1 MAGKGGARPGA
12 GRKPKAQKY
21 ERPINRAEKQ
31 IVDKLPQIVE
41 QQLCLALGGIETV
54 RREYVPAG
62 TVTIGNGDNFCL
74 AFPDV
79 PADELVLIKEI
90 REVSGPDRGAGQYLI
105 NRILGTPTVHV
116 EDNTEQERRTPPDL
130 LAMIE
135 KVYGDANEGGI

>member
-21 ERPINRAEKQ
+21 KGPVTKAEKQ
-31 IVDKLPQIVE
+31 IVDRLPAIVDA
-41 QQLCLALGGIETV
+41 QLRLATGGIEMV
-54 RREYVPAG
+54 RREYAPAG
-62 TVTIGNGDNFCL
+62 TITTGSGEFCQL
-74 AFPDV
+74 VFPEKA
-79 PADELVLIKEI
+79 ADELVLVKEV
-90 REVSGPDRGAGQYLI
+90 REVSQPDRAAGQYLI

-135 KVYGDANEGGI
+135 KVYGDADEGGI